1 MARKLKAENHADVKA
16 TFAEIEVLGN
26 IGGSTIRTI
35 RANVNSLQQSV
46 ATQAAKTENYWRDIA
61 SDNIVTA
68 IEKKTL
74 KKEFQTITQTYTSLL
89 VMAEQVEV
97 METQEIKD
105 YMKAYK
111 DLYDYLYITLRLF
124 DNMAENTTIP
134 NATEFNSR
142 YDELYDNQTKAQ
154 NRVVVMQPISIRK
167 LETLDTPGLDG
178 EIALYKGNFYIYTN
192 NAWNPINK
200 DEYRGVMLQGEQV
213 PDPIPGTYF
222 LNVSGNAPRLL
233 DVGNGKYLAVN
244 VSTARIATAVKPFKV
259 NAGLKPGMIYLC
271 SEEGEWTEL
280 QDKNDWHYV
289 IAMNDLLRY
298 NFQLSPKL
306 QEWLNVKLDALQ
318 QWVNGGLDDLKE
330 EFGEDFGILEA
341 WVIENFQDL
350 EDIFDGDIAAFKKWI
365 VDNIDILLK
374 DNTDLKAALDEV
386 KKNLGRK
393 TPKYLG
399 AYNQTKGFPQ
409 EKDYISG
416 DWFTWTGPADSTT
429 WKYSQSQAAITLK
442 RGQVYKYN
450 MPTWTELNPQ
460 DNINNGD
467 FMAALADIVDCMKAD
482 ETGTGYFVTLFAK
495 KFFALEAVIQSLQTQ
510 VITLTGEKAK
520 IVSEAKNQY
529 NEPLIYIDAQ
539 GNIRLKGAVEIGD
552 DTKGVKLTSDGAV
565 IKGTIQSVNCNISG
579 NSFFGGEIESG
590 PLRLKSTGGMDL
602 QIFVPSGTSIAE
614 TINIIEDNYKAY
626 TGANIYGDSY
636 ITVYK
641 GSYGNK
647 ELTSFK
653 YEYDGSYSYLWLRG
667 PDLSLRLYGRTD
679 GSISQNLSFNFFT
692 GNEKEFSL
700 IDLPVTN
707 PGQKGRVWND
717 KGTLKIVT

>member
-233 DVGNGKYLAVN
+233 DVGNGSVAPRHV
-244 VSTARIATAVKPFKV
+244 R
-259 NAGLKPGMIYLC
+259 GGH
-271 SEEGEWTEL
+271 G
-280 QDKNDWHYV
+280 
-289 IAMNDLLRY
+289 LLR
-298 NFQLSPKL
+298 
-306 QEWLNVKLDALQ
+306 VVA
-318 QWVNGGLDDLKE
+318 
-330 EFGEDFGILEA
+330 
-341 WVIENFQDL
+341 
-350 EDIFDGDIAAFKKWI
+350 
-365 VDNIDILLK
+365 
-374 DNTDLKAALDEV
+374 
-386 KKNLGRK
+386 
-393 TPKYLG
+393 
-399 AYNQTKGFPQ
+399 
-409 EKDYISG
+409 
-416 DWFTWTGPADSTT
+416 
-429 WKYSQSQAAITLK
+429 
-442 RGQVYKYN
+442 
-450 MPTWTELNPQ
+450 
-460 DNINNGD
+460 
-467 FMAALADIVDCMKAD
+467 
-482 ETGTGYFVTLFAK
+482 
-495 KFFALEAVIQSLQTQ
+495 
-510 VITLTGEKAK
+510 
-520 IVSEAKNQY
+520 
-529 NEPLIYIDAQ
+529 
-539 GNIRLKGAVEIGD
+539 GD
-552 DTKGVKLTSDGAV
+552 DRRRR
-565 IKGTIQSVNCNISG
+565 
-579 NSFFGGEIESG
+579 
-590 PLRLKSTGGMDL
+590 LRRQVLSRLLDRFRQPAILVLGYL
-602 QIFVPSGTSIAE
+602 LHRSI
-614 TINIIEDNYKAY
+614 
-626 TGANIYGDSY
+626 
-636 ITVYK
+636 
-641 GSYGNK
+641 
-647 ELTSFK
+647 L
-653 YEYDGSYSYLWLRG
+653 YL
-667 PDLSLRLYGRTD
+667 LS
-679 GSISQNLSFNFFT
+679 
-692 GNEKEFSL
+692 
-700 IDLPVTN
+700 
-707 PGQKGRVWND
+707 
-717 KGTLKIVT
+717 